1 MNIFVIGKSAGAQSF
16 IELLSKSKYVDKI
29 FCAPANPA
37 IAEFAQC
44 VNISLDDLTGFVE
57 FVKAN
62 NIDITIPF
70 DEYVIQNGIADI
82 FTQENLKIFAPSFE
96 ASQVATSRAFFK
108 KFIYKQK
115 IPSPKYGIF
124 DREASAI
131 DYLKKSKYPVVIKYD
146 HFANQDAFI
155 CAGFSKAKQIVEK
168 VFFDVGKKVI
178 IEEFSEGEIFRLSLV
193 TDGYNVIPFPYVKEY
208 DRALDGDNGEITK
221 GVGAYAPFTKISSK
235 LEEKIA
241 QKIVFPLL
249 DGLQNAGIPYIGF
262 LSMKMVL
269 TPNGDAELIECS
281 PLPSVPEAV
290 CAFQMIENDFIE
302 IIKAAINGALEDIG
316 TCFNLTDDTV
326 VTTALLS
333 GNYPD
338 DYCENQVVS
347 GIEDI
352 DEDNIGLY
360 YNDVG
365 INSLYEISTIGGR
378 AFFMSAKAGTLNKA
392 ADDLYSNTD
401 KISFNGM
408 YYRKDIGK
416 TAKLIHL

>member
-82 FTQENLKIFAPSFE
+82 FTQENLKVFAPSFE
-96 ASQVATSRAFFK
+96 ASQIATSRAFFK

-269 TPNGDAELIECS
+269 TPNEDAELIECS

-302 IIKAAINGALEDIG
+302 IIKAAINGALEDVG

-338 DYCENQVVS
+338 DYCENQAVS

-401 KISFNGM
+401 KISFNEM
-408 YYRKDIGK
+408 YYRRDIGK